1 MKTLIRAL
9 AVATM
14 LQIGAT
20 SCFTFFMIDHSSNAA
35 REFSLKVE
43 QRANE
48 HTGEVTLALYNRLQQ
63 ERDNDRVEMKAFV
76 DHQIT
81 LRLLKSNLP
90 TGE

>member
-20 SCFTFFMIDHSSNAA
+20 SCFTFFMIDHSSSAA
-35 REFSLKVE
+35 REFSLQVE

-48 HTGEVTLALYNRLQQ
+48 HTGAVVLDMYNKLEQQ
-63 ERDNDRVEMKAFV
+63 RNADRDEMKVFV

>member
-1 MKTLIRAL
+1 MKRLIQALTIATLL
-9 AVATM
+9 QVA
-14 LQIGAT
+14 AT
-20 SCFTFFMIDHSSNAA
+20 SGITFFLLDRNTASA
-35 REFSLKVE
+35 REYSLMVE

-63 ERDNDRVEMKAFV
+63 ERNSDRDEMKAFV